1 MDLFKFENRKELD
14 KLYFGHIRVKCFR
27 KLILFIRQVSELKP
41 RNKSLV
47 NFLNKIS
54 IKDIKHITEAIEI
67 SERMGYDYLETM
79 QKIFGAEKK

>member
-1 MDLFKFENRKELD
+1 MDFINLKELD
-14 KLYFGHIRVKCFR
+14 RLYCGHIRVKCFR
-27 KLILFIRQVSELKP
+27 KLILFIKQVSELKP

-54 IKDIKHITEAIEI
+54 VKDIRQITEELGI
-67 SERMGYDYLETM
+67 SERMAYDYLETM